1 MFGKLGDMMGKLQEM
16 KKRAEEVKQA
26 LDARTFRVKGAGG
39 DIEIEMTGNRRIL
52 SLRIAEQLKLGDKQA
67 LENNLVDVMN
77 KALLQVEK
85 IQEEEMKKAAG
96 GLLPGL

>member
-39 DIEIEMTGNRRIL
+39 DLEIEMTGNRRIL
-52 SLRIAEQLKLGDKQA
+52 SLHIAEQLKLGDKQA